1 MSHRFHRHLLF
12 LLWLILSGL
21 PAMGDAAT
29 DIDATG
35 DIPAK
40 PTDSLLTAGC
50 AEHMDSTG
58 TGTAGQEQK
67 RPRKLNIFKQFI
79 KSFDD
84 IDTTYI
90 VPNYYNYAAMVQNT
104 NFFQM
109 YRFRATSD
117 DGHIQTIKMVPRP
130 SFRIGPYFGWR
141 WIFLG
146 YTFDM
151 RHPSQAGEKT
161 ELSLSLYSSMLG
173 VDMMYIRNKGNF
185 NIRRVRGFGDTD
197 DMVREL
203 SFDGAETYTAGL
215 NLYYVFNHRRFSY
228 PAAFAQS
235 TVQRRSQGSWMAG
248 FRYDSQ
254 RIKVDWDRLPPSLLH
269 PSSPTSVGL
278 LPEMRVPSISYRNYS
293 LSVGYAYNW
302 VFAPRFLFSISL
314 SPSIGL
320 KSIKG
325 ERMTSDTFWTNV
337 KNFNIDFIARSGL
350 VWNTNQFFAGVSAIT
365 HFYDFRR
372 DRFTINNMVNY
383 VNLYVGFNF
392 NKRKQYR

>member
-1 MSHRFHRHLLF
+1 MLHNIPHNSFY
-12 LLWLILSGL
+12 LLWLILLWLPGGRVCAYGNSSG
-21 PAMGDAAT
+21 PEDVYIST
-29 DIDATG
+29 IDSMPTG
-35 DIPAK
+35 EAL
-40 PTDSLLTAGC
+40 DSIGP
-50 AEHMDSTG
+50 EPVDERKGWTG
-58 TGTAGQEQK
+58 K
-67 RPRKLNIFKQFI
+67 MNIFKQFI

-90 VPNYYNYAAMVQNT
+90 VPNYYNYAAMAQNT

-117 DGHIQTIKMVPRP
+117 EGHVQTIQMAPRP
-130 SFRIGPYFGWR
+130 SFRVGPYFGWR

-151 RHPSQAGEKT
+151 SHPSQAGEKT
-161 ELSLSLYSSMLG
+161 EFNLSLYSSMLG
-173 VDMMYIRNKGNF
+173 IDLVYIRNKGDF
-185 NIRRVRGFGDTD
+185 SIRRVRGFGDMD
-197 DMVREL
+197 DVVRHV

-254 RIKVDWDRLPPSLLH
+254 KIKIDWDRLPSELLT
-269 PSSPTSVGL
+269 PSSTSVGL
-278 LPEMRVPSISYRNYS
+278 LREMRVPSVNYRNYS

-314 SPSIGL
+314 SPSLGF

-337 KNFNIDFIARSGL
+337 KNFNVDFIARGAL
-350 VWNTNQFFAGVSAIT
+350 VWNNNQVFAGLSAIT

-383 VNLYVGFNF
+383 VNIYVGFNF